1 MPKKRH
7 NFMLSDEA
15 FKKLK
20 ALAGI
25 ASMSAYLE
33 KLIKDAK

>member
-25 ASMSAYLE
+25 ASMSACLE